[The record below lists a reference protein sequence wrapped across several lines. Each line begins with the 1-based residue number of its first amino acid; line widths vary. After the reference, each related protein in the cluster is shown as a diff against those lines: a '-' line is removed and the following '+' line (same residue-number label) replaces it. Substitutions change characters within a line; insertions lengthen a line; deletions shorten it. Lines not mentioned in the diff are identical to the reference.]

1 MCINRVVDI
10 LFLSNGVFY
19 GVLWIY
25 FLFNII
31 IDFYR
36 IVYIWY
42 IIDIMYLELGD
53 KVKLLRNI
61 KNI

>member
-1 MCINRVVDI
+1 M

-25 FLFNII
+25 FLFII
-31 IDFYR
+31 IIVFYR
-36 IVYIWY
+36 IVYIWN

-53 KVKLLRNI
+53 KVNLLRNRG
-61 KNI
+61 NV

>member
-1 MCINRVVDI
+1 MCINRVVDM

-25 FLFNII
+25 FLFII
-31 IDFYR
+31 IIVFYR
-36 IVYIWY
+36 IVYIWN

-53 KVKLLRNI
+53 KVKLLRNR
-61 KNI
+61 K

>member
-1 MCINRVVDI
+1 M

-31 IDFYR
+31 IVFYR
-36 IVYIWY
+36 IVYISN

-53 KVKLLRNI
+53 KVKLLRNRGNVYDNWI
-61 KNI
+61 YPK